1 MNRRVEWT
9 PAAARDMQRLET
21 ATAQRVRQAV
31 RTLAA
36 SGNRGLTK
44 LSGRQDQWR
53 LRVGDWRAI
62 ITFADRGRIIRV
74 LRVLHRRDAYR

>member
-1 MNRRVEWT
+1 MSKEVEWT

-21 ATAQRVRQAV
+21 TTAQRVRQAV
-31 RTLAA
+31 RALAA
-36 SGNRGLTK
+36 SGSRGLTK
-44 LSGRQDQWR
+44 LSGRQNQWR

-74 LRVLHRRDAYR
+74 LRVQHLREAYR

>member
-1 MNRRVEWT
+1 
-9 PAAARDMQRLET
+9 MQRLET

-31 RTLAA
+31 RALAA

-44 LSGRQDQWR
+44 LSGRQNQWR

-62 ITFADRGRIIRV
+62 ITFADRGNTIRV
-74 LRVLHRRDAYR
+74 LRVQHRRESYR

>member
-21 ATAQRVRQAV
+21 ANAQRVRQAV

-62 ITFADRGRIIRV
+62 ITFADRGNIIRV
-74 LRVLHRRDAYR
+74 LRVQHRREAYR

>member
-1 MNRRVEWT
+1 MNRQVEWT
-9 PAAARDMQRLET
+9 PAAARDMRQLET
-21 ATAQRVRQAV
+21 ANAQRVRQAV

-62 ITFADRGRIIRV
+62 ITFADRGSTIRV
-74 LRVLHRRDAYR
+74 LRVLHRREAYR

>member
-9 PAAARDMQRLET
+9 PAAARDMRQLET

-31 RTLAA
+31 RTLAD

-44 LSGRQDQWR
+44 LRGRQDQWR

-62 ITFADRGRIIRV
+62 ITFADRGSIIRV
-74 LRVLHRRDAYR
+74 LRVLHRREAYR

>member
-1 MNRRVEWT
+1 MSKEVEGT

-31 RTLAA
+31 RVLAA
-36 SGNRGLTK
+36 SGSRGLTK
-44 LSGRQDQWR
+44 LSGRQNQWR

-74 LRVLHRRDAYR
+74 LRVQHRREAYR

>member
-1 MNRRVEWT
+1 MNRQLRWN
-9 PAAARDMQRLET
+9 
-21 ATAQRVRQAV
+21 RQAEADFARLPGRMQDRV
-31 RTLAA
+31 LAA
-36 SGNRGLTK
+36 LERLADTGQGDIKK

-74 LRVLHRRDAYR
+74 LRVLHRREAYR

>member
-1 MNRRVEWT
+1 MSKEVEWT

-21 ATAQRVRQAV
+21 ATAQWVRQAV
-31 RTLAA
+31 RALAA
-36 SGNRGLTK
+36 SGSRGLTK
-44 LSGRQDQWR
+44 LHGRQNQWR

-74 LRVLHRRDAYR
+74 LRVQHRREAYR

>member
-1 MNRRVEWT
+1 MNRQLRWN
-9 PAAARDMQRLET
+9 
-21 ATAQRVRQAV
+21 RQAEADFDRLPGQMQDRV
-31 RTLAA
+31 LAA
-36 SGNRGLTK
+36 LERLADTGQGDIKK

-74 LRVLHRRDAYR
+74 LRVLHRREAYR